1 MTEIQGKIARTGQG
15 PVRELDRPIVALR
28 FGGRR
33 VGLYRVRQV
42 GAVGMLLTHGGISFP
57 VGTRLDVE
65 AVRPGHSNSFLPPLP
80 ATVVDNTES
89 GFRLVWC
96 RRESHGE
103 GQ

>member
-1 MTEIQGKIARTGQG
+1 MTQIQGKVVRPGQG
-15 PVRELDRPIVALR
+15 SVRELDRSIVALR

-33 VGLYRVRQV
+33 VGLYRVKQV
-42 GAVGMLLTHGGISFP
+42 GEAGMLLTHGGISFP

-65 AVRPGHSNSFLPPLP
+65 GMRPGHSNSFLPPLP

-96 RRESHGE
+96 RGE